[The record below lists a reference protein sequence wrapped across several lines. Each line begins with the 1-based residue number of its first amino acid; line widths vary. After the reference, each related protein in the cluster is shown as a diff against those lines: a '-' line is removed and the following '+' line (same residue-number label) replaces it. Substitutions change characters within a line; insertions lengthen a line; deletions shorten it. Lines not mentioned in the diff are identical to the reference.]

1 MRQGQSLLSKVKLR
15 KLAKLQQKQEAKM
28 LAKLG
33 NPSLRNND
41 KNDNYMLKRD
51 NTSSSLSNYQN
62 VTDT

>member
-1 MRQGQSLLSKVKLR
+1 
-15 KLAKLQQKQEAKM
+15 M